1 MRLMSPR
8 SKRAVPGE
16 GKFDFDLGHV
26 DRQVDRRLERHVTSP
41 EDPVKHVVPL
51 DLPDDVLDT

>member
-1 MRLMSPR
+1 MSPR